1 MFGLEAACIRTFPW
15 PLGVLCSDMDASV
28 EELRNTKSLGPIQI
42 MLFIL
47 PLILYKTIKFYNL
60 YVNLMPSGS

>member
-1 MFGLEAACIRTFPW
+1 MFRLRAACIRTFPW
-15 PLGVLCSDMDASV
+15 PLVVLCSHMDALV
-28 EELRNTKSLGPIQI
+28 EELRNTESLGPIQI

-47 PLILYKTIKFYNL
+47 PLILYKTIKFCNL